1 MNLVFDDSAITD
13 LKYWAEIDRKKALKI
28 IALVE
33 EVAKTPFTGS
43 GKPEPLRYHLKG
55 SWSRRIDQEH
65 RLVYHV
71 KDNEIRIVSCRFH
84 YQK

>member
-13 LKYWAEIDRKKALKI
+13 LKYWVEVDRKKALKI
-28 IALVE
+28 ISLVE
-33 EVAKTPFTGS
+33 EIAKTPYTGS
-43 GKPEPLRYHLKG
+43 GRPEPLKYHLNG

-65 RLVYHV
+65 RLVYQI